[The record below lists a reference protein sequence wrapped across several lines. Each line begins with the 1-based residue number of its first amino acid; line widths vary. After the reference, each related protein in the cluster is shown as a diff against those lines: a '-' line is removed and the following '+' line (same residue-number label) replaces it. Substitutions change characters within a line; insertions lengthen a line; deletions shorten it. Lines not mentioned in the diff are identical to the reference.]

1 MRGISTTNK
10 CGFQIDKF
18 WCEYF
23 QPDHPMPDD
32 DERDS
37 DHDERDSDHDERDL
51 DEGPDEMFRFIKVM
65 KP

>member
-23 QPDHPMPDD
+23 QPDHPMPDAD
-32 DERDS
+32 ERDPDYDERDS
-37 DHDERDSDHDERDL
+37 DHDERN
-51 DEGPDEMFRFIKVM
+51 PMKVLT
-65 KP
+65 KCSVLSR